1 MYKTPSKKATI
12 PSKKSYEVLQPN
24 IAAGSRA
31 FLKMYLNLK
40 FISIYKF
47 WRYIFK
53 LHIIHYYKTRKRENL
68 LQKHTVIK
76 NWIPFLKSV
85 DPIVSF
91 WNLYSPYFLLVFLW
105 PRFLSFSF
113 ATFNRSQEELFLSS
127 LASNS
132 DAKHLFKATF
142 VIPEGRHYYI
152 LQRFFLNF
160 AKYFDTFDS
169 LWQSHISNWFLIEFR
184 KLNKV
189 KVGFFWQF
197 FALSFEKLVLI
208 FNYQNRFED

>member
-24 IAAGSRA
+24 IAAGFRR
-31 FLKMYLNLK
+31 FLKFYLNSNCIL
-40 FISIYKF
+40 IYKF

-53 LHIIHYYKTRKRENL
+53 LHIRKTENPSQNYIL
-68 LQKHTVIK
+68 MK
-76 NWIPFLKSV
+76 NWIPFQESL
-85 DPIVSF
+85 DPIVSY
-91 WNLYSPYFLLVFLW
+91 WNLVSPYFLLVFLW

-127 LASNS
+127 LANNS

-152 LQRFFLNF
+152 LQRFFYILRYF
-160 AKYFDTFDS
+160 AKYFDTLDS
-169 LWQSHISNWFLIEFR
+169 LWQPHITNWFLIESR
-184 KLNKV
+184 RLNKV
-189 KVGFFWQF
+189 KVWFFLCNFSLFHLKYCFW
-197 FALSFEKLVLI
+197 
-208 FNYQNRFED
+208 Y

>member
-24 IAAGSRA
+24 IAARSRA
-31 FLKMYLNLK
+31 FLKLYLNLNC
-40 FISIYKF
+40 ISTYKF

-53 LHIIHYYKTRKRENL
+53 LHYCKTRKRENL
-68 LQKHTVIK
+68 SQNHIAMK
-76 NWIPFLKSV
+76 NWIPFQKSV
-85 DPIVSF
+85 DPIVSY
-91 WNLYSPYFLLVFLW
+91 WNLVSPYFLLVFLW

-127 LASNS
+127 LANNS

-152 LQRFFLNF
+152 LQRFL
-160 AKYFDTFDS
+160 YTS
-169 LWQSHISNWFLIEFR
+169 
-184 KLNKV
+184 
-189 KVGFFWQF
+189 
-197 FALSFEKLVLI
+197 I
-208 FNYQNRFED
+208 FC

>member
-31 FLKMYLNLK
+31 FLKLYLNLNC
-40 FISIYKF
+40 IPVYEF
-47 WRYIFK
+47 WRYNFK
-53 LHIIHYYKTRKRENL
+53 LHITLFQDQKKGKSLTRSYSNEKLNTIA
-68 LQKHTVIK
+68 KKCWPHCVILESR
-76 NWIPFLKSV
+76 I
-85 DPIVSF
+85 SF
-91 WNLYSPYFLLVFLW
+91 PPYFLLVFLW

-127 LASNS
+127 LANNL

-152 LQRFFLNF
+152 LQRFLY
-160 AKYFDTFDS
+160 A
-169 LWQSHISNWFLIEFR
+169 
-184 KLNKV
+184 
-189 KVGFFWQF
+189 
-197 FALSFEKLVLI
+197 LI
-208 FNYQNRFED
+208 FC